1 MPHKNR
7 ATITREG
14 RPARN
19 NPEPKPRS
27 PSQSATAGSRIQH
40 SKMPNTLRTPEVR
53 TVLDRLFATAAQDD
67 ETPRWQRPGL
77 SWETA
82 TAQERADASESAYM
96 PISPQA
102 GDLLYIL
109 VRAKRPNTVIEFG
122 ASYGISTIYLAAAI
136 ADNGTGHVVTTE
148 LSATKVLAARA
159 NLQETRLADR
169 VTILPGN
176 AMRTLNDIPGPI
188 DFVLLDGWKELCL
201 PVLRSLEPRLA
212 IGALILADDINLPSL
227 SGYLDYIRHPAN
239 GYVSVAFPVEDG
251 MEISCWTADSLSDEE
266 GAL

>member
-1 MPHKNR
+1 MPHKSR
-7 ATITREG
+7 GAIPREG
-14 RPARN
+14 RPASN
-19 NPEPKPRS
+19 DPEPKPWS
-27 PSQSATAGSRIQH
+27 PTQSVNECSRIQRT
-40 SKMPNTLRTPEVR
+40 KMPNTLRTPQVR
-53 TVLDRLFATAAQDD
+53 TVLDRLFATAAQSD
-67 ETPRWQRPGL
+67 ETLRWQRPGL

-102 GDLLYIL
+102 GDLLYLL
-109 VRAKRPNTVIEFG
+109 VRSKRPNTVIEFG
-122 ASYGISTIYLAAAI
+122 ASYGISTIYLAAAV

-159 NLQETRLADR
+159 NLEEAGLADR
-169 VTILPGN
+169 VTILLGD
-176 AMRTLNDIPGPI
+176 AMTTLSDIPGPI

-201 PVLRSLEPRLA
+201 PVLQSLEPRLA
-212 IGALILADDINLPSL
+212 IGALVVADDINLPSL
-227 SGYLDYIRHPAN
+227 GGYLGYVREPAN

-251 MEISCWTADSLSDEE
+251 MEISCWTADGRSDEK

>member
-14 RPARN
+14 RPAGN
-19 NPEPKPRS
+19 GPEPKAR
-27 PSQSATAGSRIQH
+27 SQSQSLSKCSRIQGT
-40 SKMPNTLRTPEVR
+40 KMPNTLRRPRVR
-53 TVLDRLFATAAQDD
+53 IVLDRLFAAAAQHD

-82 TAQERADASESAYM
+82 TAQERADASEFAYL

-122 ASYGISTIYLAAAI
+122 ASYGISTIYLAAAV
-136 ADNGTGHVVTTE
+136 ADNGTGQVVTTE

-159 NLQETRLADR
+159 NLEEARLADL
-169 VTILPGN
+169 VTILPGDV
-176 AMRTLNDIPGPI
+176 RTTLNDIPGLI
-188 DFVLLDGWKELCL
+188 DFVLLDGWKELCV
-201 PVLRSLEPRLA
+201 PVLQSLEPRLA
-212 IGALILADDINLPSL
+212 IGALIVADDINLPSL
-227 SGYLDYIRHPAN
+227 SGYLDYIRQPAN

-251 MEISCWTADSLSDEE
+251 MEISCWTAEPVSDQK